1 MPGAHPCANPPQGW
15 PAPARRW
22 PAFRHPLPFGGSVT
36 FTMPALRPA
45 RAAEP
50 RYLRR
55 TRHADG
61 RGGRGAVFFVICSVL
76 GAHRRSSELAIRR
89 RRCRACYRGPLL
101 QRLLCCGLLLR
112 GPAVCSSCMQCPA
125 VLGVVLVG
133 VIRNTKIQILAVK
146 MDINNSLLCCA
157 CAVVASFLACV
168 RLASNGQ
175 CKWKCSRPGADAATD
190 VGCEGARRG
199 R

>member
-61 RGGRGAVFFVICSVL
+61 RGVGKNAARSQALRDQACQSGLVFACGRIT
-76 GAHRRSSELAIRR
+76 RSARPTEAEAEATCRELA
-89 RRCRACYRGPLL
+89 AKKQLKDG
-101 QRLLCCGLLLR
+101 
-112 GPAVCSSCMQCPA
+112 
-125 VLGVVLVG
+125 VG
-133 VIRNTKIQILAVK
+133 VE
-146 MDINNSLLCCA
+146 D
-157 CAVVASFLACV
+157 CV
-168 RLASNGQ
+168 RALRS
-175 CKWKCSRPGADAATD
+175 
-190 VGCEGARRG
+190 
-199 R
+199 